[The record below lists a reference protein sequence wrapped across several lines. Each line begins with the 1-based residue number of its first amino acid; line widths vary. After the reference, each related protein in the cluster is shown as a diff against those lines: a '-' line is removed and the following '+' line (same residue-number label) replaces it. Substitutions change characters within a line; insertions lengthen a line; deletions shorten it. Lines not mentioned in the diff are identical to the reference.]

1 MVLAPN
7 LSKYYLD
14 FQNKSFKSAM
24 AMFHQRFSTNTFPSW
39 QLAQPFR
46 YLCHNGEI
54 NTVQGN
60 KNWINSRKHKLES
73 KYLGKDISKIWPV
86 IEKNPWSSKASDRIF
101 IELESPFSIST
112 KESSGICLFIIKKA
126 VLNRL

>member
-1 MVLAPN
+1 MQFKEEEVVT
-7 LSKYYLD
+7 K
-14 FQNKSFKSAM
+14 KSTIDVQS
-24 AMFHQRFSTNTFPSW
+24 
-39 QLAQPFR
+39 
-46 YLCHNGEI
+46 GE
-54 NTVQGN
+54 V
-60 KNWINSRKHKLES
+60 HK
-73 KYLGKDISKIWPV
+73 V